1 MTPDP
6 IPGPSPKPEPSL
18 EWVERFWKLS
28 ARAIVDAITRVLDA
42 VSAAL
47 KDDESTSD
55 PAKVTRSA

>member
-6 IPGPSPKPEPSL
+6 IPKPQPSE
-18 EWVERFWKLS
+18 EWVQRFWKLS
-28 ARAIVDAITRVLDA
+28 ARAIVDAITSLLDA

-47 KDDESTSD
+47 KDDQSKSD